1 LIETGASVDIW
12 GDNIMVDENENFV
25 LIDPGSPSEL
35 ERHLSDLHQ
44 LPKEMRSLLATNL
57 LKRVNDLSK
66 YPSTIEMTSEEIQ
79 LMNVEFGF
87 TQDQYEQASSRLVNT
102 CESLSS

>member
-1 LIETGASVDIW
+1 
-12 GDNIMVDENENFV
+12 MVDENEKFV

-44 LPKEMRSLLATNL
+44 LPKEMRSLLAANL

-66 YPSTIEMTSEEIQ
+66 YPLAIGMTAEEVQ
-79 LMNVEFGF
+79 LMNEKFDF
-87 TQDQYEQASSRLVNT
+87 TQDQYEQASN
-102 CESLSS
+102 